1 MNKSSTPVN
10 TLFHCFE
17 QGIIFNEWN
26 CRSLKWNRPEV
37 ITFLCSTLLGLLK
50 NDNPVLRARS
60 SFLRWPWSEEFIL
73 SLSSTISKSILEDKE
88 LNLTMAECTPV
99 FRTKT
104 KMIAGN
110 IKVARYSFSG
120 SIPPKFERKLRRHKQ
135 RFVKINTT
143 VVLDKDENLL

>member
-1 MNKSSTPVN
+1 MNKSSTPFN

-73 SLSSTISKSILEDKE
+73 SLSSTISKSILVDKE

-110 IKVARYSFSG
+110 INLRQEREKV
-120 SIPPKFERKLRRHKQ
+120 RHNEIKNKTGKKAF
-135 RFVKINTT
+135 RNRHIYTREVSSSS
-143 VVLDKDENLL
+143 V